1 MESIIYPLSKLK
13 RLSGFPFPLDEIGLM
28 VNHFSWHK
36 EHRINRYFICFGF
49 NREKYNP
56 PEIDRRPNFSIVPPG
71 SILNTK
77 TAIPHDE
84 LFFSYSVKV
93 SEKLKAV
100 FGPLPPERMRFHFA
114 ADEEFERDLEE
125 IRTLLKER
133 MTLGTVDRLDT
144 LALKMTFDQIAAC
157 SGLPDS
163 GLEPLNTEMKL
174 SEIAERL
181 RRGAK
186 LETLIREYGYSRR
199 AFYYEWN
206 RYFSVS
212 PKQMQLEAKLEK
224 ARCLLIGTPLS
235 IAAIAQDCRFSSHRY
250 FHECFQRHYGC
261 TPGEYRRRATQLPR
275 R

>member
-28 VNHFSWHK
+28 VNHFTWHK
-36 EHRINRYFICFGF
+36 NRRISRYFVCFNF
-49 NREKYNP
+49 NKEKYNP
-56 PEIDRRPNFSIVPPG
+56 PEVDRRPNFSIFPPG

-84 LFFSYSVKV
+84 LFFSYSRQV

-100 FGPLPPERMRFHFA
+100 FGPLPPERMRFNFA
-114 ADEEFERDLEE
+114 VDDEFEREIKE
-125 IRTLLKER
+125 IRALLKER

-144 LALKMTFDQIAAC
+144 LALKMTFDQIAMGNG
-157 SGLPDS
+157 SPES

-174 SEIAERL
+174 AEIAERL
-181 RRGAK
+181 RYGAK
-186 LETLIREYGYSRR
+186 LESLIRQYGYSRR

-224 ARCLLIGTPLS
+224 ARNLLLS
-235 IAAIAQDCRFSSHRY
+235 STLAIAEIARDCGFSSHRY
-250 FHECFQRHYGC
+250 FHECFQSHYGC
-261 TPGEYRRRATQLPR
+261 TPGEYRKRTLPAKG
-275 R
+275 